1 MTDYTR
7 QGICKQN
14 SNHYTI
20 KEAFE
25 HPDIL
30 SVLLLIFFYYYIL
43 HEKKNRIHK
52 EKKFILSHNWRD
64 FSECSFIGN
73 AVSPKRSQES

>member
-1 MTDYTR
+1 MIDYTR

-43 HEKKNRIHK
+43 HEKKT
-52 EKKFILSHNWRD
+52 EFIKRKS
-64 FSECSFIGN
+64 SFCHIIGEIS
-73 AVSPKRSQES
+73 VSVHLLAML